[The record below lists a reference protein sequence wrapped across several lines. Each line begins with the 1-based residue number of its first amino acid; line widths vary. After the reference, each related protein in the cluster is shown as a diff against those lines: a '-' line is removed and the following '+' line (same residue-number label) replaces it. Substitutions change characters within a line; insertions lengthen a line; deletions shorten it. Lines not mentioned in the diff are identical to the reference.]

1 VSWVLSTM
9 SGSIWEAWW
18 SSVAGF
24 AVDARGFGT
33 LVCGSYL
40 AMGAFWCNA
49 IRTHLAHRY
58 RQTPPRLDLAQPLAI
73 GGNAFWWCIRRWR
86 CVGTFV
92 VCMTINEMTVWQLP
106 KMMRWRLSFDMFSC
120 GRLVPCEKSSRVLD
134 GDYGVLSQVTK
145 CEN

>member
-1 VSWVLSTM
+1 LGAINNVWKHLGGVMVVCRWHCGGRTWIWHPCVWII
-9 SGSIWEAWW
+9 SGN
-18 SSVAGF
+18 
-24 AVDARGFGT
+24 
-33 LVCGSYL
+33 
-40 AMGAFWCNA
+40 GAFWCNA

-120 GRLVPCEKSSRVLD
+120 DRLVPCEKSSRVLD